1 MRKFI
6 KLQIIVSVVSTI
18 TQQSLP
24 PPAAAIVYYKY
35 TLCAILF
42 RYTIANIRL
51 LMCAALL
58 LWFSHFLYLVGKKR
72 FFVSIQL
79 AIQPSEANTFWPSS
93 SSSSLLQNHQ
103 HEYYISTRE
112 MLYPFYSLSTSCACG
127 VCACVCLQVN
137 VFFAALV
144 SLVSYRF
151 VSFSPIFPLCSV
163 YLPFE

>member
-24 PPAAAIVYYKY
+24 PPATAMVHYKY

-79 AIQPSEANTFWPSS
+79 AIQPSEVNTFWPSSSS

-112 MLYPFYSLSTSCACG
+112 MLYPFYSLSTSHGNVRVAC
-127 VCACVCLQVN
+127 
-137 VFFAALV
+137 ALV
-144 SLVSYRF
+144 YVYKSMFFCCPRISCI
-151 VSFSPIFPLCSV
+151 VSFRIVFSDFPV
-163 YLPFE
+163 V